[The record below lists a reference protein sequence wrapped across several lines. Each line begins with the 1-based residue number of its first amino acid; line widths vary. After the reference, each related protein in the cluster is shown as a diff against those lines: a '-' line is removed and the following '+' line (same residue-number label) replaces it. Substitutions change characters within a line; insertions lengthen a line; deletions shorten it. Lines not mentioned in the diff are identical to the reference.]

1 VGSKLRGIVTVLS
14 PIGAFV
20 EVADGIQGLIPVRTP
35 AETPAEVG
43 HIGAEVAVVVTGIDR
58 ERRQVTLSLS

>member
-1 VGSKLRGIVTVLS
+1 
-14 PIGAFV
+14 
-20 EVADGIQGLIPVRTP
+20 P